1 MLTHCTRTG
10 CAGEIEEGFCTDCG
24 LAPAGAARVATQT
37 VSQPSTPRTGS
48 VASSPL
54 SARTGTRSR
63 GTRSSAGLGA
73 GFVSLPPLPSLDP
86 LTRVLQD
93 PTVPEN
99 KRYCGACQKKVSL
112 QSGFC
117 PHCGASYSFEPT
129 LRAGELVGG
138 QYEVKG
144 PIAFGGLGWIYL
156 AQDQRLKQRWVV
168 LKGLLNTQDPGA
180 AQAALQEREFLSAV
194 KHANI
199 VSVYNFVTQ
208 GPHGYIVMEFVGGKT
223 LSELRKE
230 RGPLPCAEAIAY
242 IHRILAAFG
251 YLHDAGMVY
260 CDFKPSNVMVEEDVK
275 LIDMGG
281 VRRVE
286 DLEGEVYGTKGFFA
300 PEIGRGEAPTFA
312 SDLFTVARTLA
323 VLVCDFDFQGK
334 HELTIPSPEEEPLFG
349 HEDSLYRFLLKA
361 TRPKPEDRF
370 ESAEEMAEQLL
381 LVLREVASESGA
393 TRAVESRYFEQEPGE
408 DGLPGIRLDATDP
421 AAAAIV
427 SARVPDSAKRVE
439 LLTEVAKKQPASHEA
454 RLRLA
459 EALARHGAHAD
470 ADTIFEA
477 AHAAAPR
484 DWRVAWL
491 RGRALLAQ
499 EKGSAARVLFER
511 VRHELPGE
519 VAPRLAIGLA
529 AEQAGDKTTAAHA
542 FDAVS
547 RCDALLAEASFGL
560 ARCLEAAGDRAGALE
575 ALGRV
580 PATSSAYAP
589 ARAQLAK
596 LLTDER
602 AGEKELVLAS
612 ETIEGLA
619 VDAFLGH
626 RLRADLLVRAARL
639 IEAGRAK
646 PSAALRLL
654 SVPFETGQLR
664 AAAEK
669 ELRLCARHAETAELR
684 IELVDRANRERPF
697 TLI

>member
-10 CAGEIEEGFCTDCG
+10 CSGQIEEGFCTDCG
-24 LAPAGAARVATQT
+24 LAPAGAPRVATQT
-37 VSQPSTPRTGS
+37 VSQASSRTGS
-48 VASSPL
+48 VASSPM
-54 SARTGTRSR
+54 SARTGGTRSR

-73 GFVSLPPLPSLDP
+73 GFVSLPPLPSQDP
-86 LTRVLQD
+86 LARVLKD
-93 PTVPEN
+93 ASVPEG

-112 QSGFC
+112 QAGFC

-129 LRAGELVGG
+129 LKAGDLVGG

-156 AQDQRLKQRWVV
+156 AQDQRLKHRWVV
-168 LKGLLNTQDPGA
+168 LKGVLNTQDPSA

-199 VSVYNFVTQ
+199 VSVYNFATQ
-208 GPHGYIVMEFVGGKT
+208 GPHGYIVMEYVGGKT

-230 RGPLPCAEAIAY
+230 RGPLSCAEAIAY
-242 IHRILAAFG
+242 IHRVLAAFG
-251 YLHDAGMVY
+251 YLHEAGMVY

-300 PEIGRGEAPTFA
+300 PEIGKGEAPSFA

-334 HELTIPSPEEEPLFG
+334 HEYTIPSPEEEPLFAQ
-349 HEDSLYRFLLKA
+349 EDSLHRFLLKA

-393 TRAVESRYFEQEPGE
+393 TRAVESRFFEQEPGE
-408 DGLPGIRLDATDP
+408 DGLPDIRLDATDP
-421 AAAAIV
+421 AAPAIV
-427 SARVPDSAKRVE
+427 SARVPDTAKRVE
-439 LLTEVAKKQPASHEA
+439 LLAEVLKKHPGSLEA

-459 EALARHGAHAD
+459 EALARKGEPLEAETA
-470 ADTIFEA
+470 FEA
-477 AHAAAPR
+477 AHAAAPH
-484 DWRVAWL
+484 DWRVTWV
-491 RGRALLAQ
+491 RGRTLLAQ
-499 EKGSAARVLFER
+499 EKGTAARVLFER
-511 VRHELPGE
+511 VRAELPGE

-529 AEQAGDKTTAAHA
+529 AEQAGDKTTAARA

-547 RCDALLAEASFGL
+547 RCDALLAAASFGL
-560 ARCLEAAGDRAGALE
+560 ARCRDAAGDRAGALE

-580 PATSSAYAP
+580 PATSSAYVP
-589 ARAQLAK
+589 ARVELAR

-626 RLRADLLVRAARL
+626 RLRADLLVRAASL

-646 PSAALRLL
+646 PSSALRLL
-654 SVPFETGQLR
+654 SVPFETGRLR
-664 AAAEK
+664 KAAEQ
-669 ELRLCARHAETAELR
+669 ELRLCARHAESEELT

-697 TLI
+697 TLV